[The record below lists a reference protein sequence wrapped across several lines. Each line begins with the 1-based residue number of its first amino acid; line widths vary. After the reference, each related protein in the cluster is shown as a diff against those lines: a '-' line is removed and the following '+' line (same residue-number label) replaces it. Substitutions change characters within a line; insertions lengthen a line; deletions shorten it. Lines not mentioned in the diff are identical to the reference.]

1 MGKTLMI
8 FGLGDL
14 GGWALEFLAR
24 CEGIGT
30 IITADLREEE
40 GITKTHTA
48 AVGAA
53 QLGYYKT
60 IKFQKCNVQDI
71 DATAELLKTVNP
83 DFIYSTL
90 TLTAW
95 SQLAFFPREIEKKAE
110 KASLVRMPLQILL
123 LSKLMKAVKKSGITA
138 PVLNHALP
146 DVVNPVLWR
155 NGLGPIC
162 GAGNMDNIV
171 GEIQRKISLSYNVPI
186 REITICFVA
195 PHAIGVLGSR
205 TGVPYFFK
213 IMVRDKDITNEVDVD
228 SLISD
233 RLMGGPVPDR
243 IFRSWY
249 KYPIVASCAVKNIVA
264 MMNDTNLYTHA
275 PGPIGLPGGY
285 PVRLSGKGVEIVLP
299 EELTLEEAIKINLEG
314 CKHEGIEEIKED
326 GTLVSTEEGY
336 KITKEILG
344 VEMRELRF
352 ADMEDA
358 AKEVVAAVKT
368 AAKKYNAS
376 VPAY

>member
-1 MGKTLMI
+1 
-8 FGLGDL
+8 
-14 GGWALEFLAR
+14 
-24 CEGIGT
+24 
-30 IITADLREEE
+30 
-40 GITKTHTA
+40 
-48 AVGAA
+48 
-53 QLGYYKT
+53 
-60 IKFQKCNVQDI
+60 
-71 DATAELLKTVNP
+71 
-83 DFIYSTL
+83 
-90 TLTAW
+90 
-95 SQLAFFPREIEKKAE
+95 
-110 KASLVRMPLQILL
+110 
-123 LSKLMKAVKKSGITA
+123 
-138 PVLNHALP
+138 
-146 DVVNPVLWR
+146 
-155 NGLGPIC
+155 
-162 GAGNMDNIV
+162 
-171 GEIQRKISLSYNVPI
+171 
-186 REITICFVA
+186 
-195 PHAIGVLGSR
+195 
-205 TGVPYFFK
+205 
-213 IMVRDKDITNEVDVD
+213 MVRDKDITSEVDVD